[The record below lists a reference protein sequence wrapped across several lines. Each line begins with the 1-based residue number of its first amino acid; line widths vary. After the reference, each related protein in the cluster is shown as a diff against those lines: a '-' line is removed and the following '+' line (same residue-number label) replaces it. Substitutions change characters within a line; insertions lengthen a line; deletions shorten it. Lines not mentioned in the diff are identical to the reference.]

1 MDFIVVL
8 AKVYPKNGC
17 KDSIIEISEELIEK
31 TREEDGNIEYQLLMS
46 LNDNTLTFVEKW
58 ETLDDLKKHM
68 ASPHFQSLYPTLCSP
83 IDGSPPGSPVSGI
96 LQVRTLEWVAVSF
109 SNA

>member
-31 TREEDGNIEYQLLMS
+31 TREEDGNIDYQLLAS

-68 ASPHFQSLYPTLCSP
+68 ASPHFQSFSEESKDFVEKTD
-83 IDGSPPGSPVSGI
+83 I
-96 LQVRTLEWVAVSF
+96 QVIGAEEL
-109 SNA
+109 NL

>member
-31 TREEDGNIEYQLLMS
+31 THEEDGNIDYQLLIS

-58 ETLDDLKKHM
+58 KTLDDLKKHM
-68 ASPHFQSLYPTLCSP
+68 ASPHFQSFNEETKDFVEKTD
-83 IDGSPPGSPVSGI
+83 I
-96 LQVRTLEWVAVSF
+96 QVIGADEL
-109 SNA
+109 NL